1 MTENEGVLSRFRRG
15 LEATRNLLSRGFA
28 PSSLEDLDELEELL
42 IAADVG
48 VHVTQEVVS
57 RLCRR
62 RPASEKE
69 AIAEA
74 KNLFMGVLSGK
85 DRSIG
90 IQRDRCNVILM
101 VGVNGVGKTTSM
113 AKLAHYLVGLGYRPV
128 LAAADT
134 FRAAAAEQL
143 EVWGKRMGLPVIRQ
157 REGSDP
163 AAVAFDAVRF
173 AKARGYDTVLVDTAG
188 RLHTKVNLM
197 EELKKI
203 RKVVSRAVEG
213 APQETLL
220 VLDATTGQNALEQA
234 RMFTEAVGVT
244 GIILAKMDGTAKGG
258 IVLSVEEGVGIPVKM
273 VAVGETL
280 EDLLPFDPGTYLD
293 GLFNTSVMP
302 PSLGDTHPG

>member
-1 MTENEGVLSRFRRG
+1 MTEKGGVLSRFRRG
-15 LEATRNLLSRGFA
+15 LEATRNLLSRGFT
-28 PSSLEDLDELEELL
+28 PFPLEGLDDLEESL

-48 VHVTQEVVS
+48 VHVAQEVVS
-57 RLCRR
+57 RLSKR
-62 RPASEKE
+62 RPASQGE

-74 KNLFMGVLSGK
+74 KSIFMEVLSGK
-85 DRSIG
+85 DRSISVE
-90 IQRDRCNVILM
+90 RDRCNVVLM

-113 AKLAHYLVGLGYRPV
+113 AKLAHYLMGLGYRPV

-143 EVWGKRMGLPVIRQ
+143 EVWGKRMGLPVVRQ
-157 REGSDP
+157 CEGSDP

-173 AKARGYDTVLVDTAG
+173 AEARGYDAVLVDTAG

-203 RKVVSRAVEG
+203 RKVVARAVVG

-234 RMFTEAVGVT
+234 RMFAEAVGVT

-258 IVLSVEEGVGIPVKM
+258 IALSIEKGVGVPVKM

-280 EDLLPFDPGTYLD
+280 DDLLPFEPDTYLD
-293 GLFNTSVMP
+293 GLFNT
-302 PSLGDTHPG
+302 